1 VKARGAF
8 GWSDAE
14 LCRVREG
21 GGWRMDAW
29 VREKTRRV
37 RDIKRSNVKARGAF
51 GLTQSSVV
59 V

>member
-1 VKARGAF
+1 MNVKARGAF

-37 RDIKRSNVKARGAF
+37 RDIKR
-51 GLTQSSVV
+51 
-59 V
+59 